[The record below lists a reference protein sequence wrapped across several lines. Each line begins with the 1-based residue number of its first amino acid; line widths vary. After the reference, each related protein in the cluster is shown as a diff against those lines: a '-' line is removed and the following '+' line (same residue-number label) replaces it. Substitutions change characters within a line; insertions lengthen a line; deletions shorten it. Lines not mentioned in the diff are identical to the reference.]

1 MTDGPDWA
9 ETLSAVKKVPGKGRT
24 KNDRLGMDQVAQW
37 QEFQQQRTGADVAV
51 AVGAVDTGDDFDG
64 WGAVTEWA
72 SNTVGNIQGVL
83 NGIVRGWRGI
93 PDAVGS
99 ADDVQVI
106 LGEARRVQFGM
117 ITLGDLS
124 AASKNVPFWVS
135 SNPFEDV
142 SFPRSQLQAVP
153 VYTITGTTAEAD
165 GSTTLHSHGV
175 GSLALSKGTPL
186 RPLYTIPAGTLALG
200 AVRVGTDVADSMGV
214 VRNTVRFIAGG
225 DTPGGALLCG
235 LYKIDPTTGT
245 TTLVYDFG
253 DVSNEVDTG
262 SKLYECSLEMTAD
275 ITAEAGELF
284 QIGLLPIGASFT
296 VAGIPRSEIVPD
308 PVIYP
313 QAATELVSGQSSLPS
328 SVTDASMTHTAT
340 HRIWVSLGVAL
351 ADTVQPVTIVVDF
364 NAYANNGNWSSPA
377 CANFQNNASAV
388 WAIQD
393 GKLRVSGPS
402 TLGVS
407 SYRKASLVLQRCD
420 TDNIYAEIVIGSGWT
435 NADSGYTD
443 RAYVRSNI
451 SGTEAVGMFV
461 QQDGTADATVTIQTV
476 ADLLNTGTTRA
487 TSSSSFKADIGDTF
501 RIEAVYDDTDGY
513 TTYTCYRNG
522 DPIPGAEWADT
533 GNVAPRGVA
542 WRRVAFS
549 AHCASYNFG
558 VWRPASIDA
567 FRAGDL
573 T

>member
-1 MTDGPDWA
+1 MTDVPDWA
-9 ETLSAVKKVPGKGRT
+9 ETFAAIKNPPGKSNVGNTRP
-24 KNDRLGMDQVAQW
+24 GMDQVKAW

-72 SNTVGNIQGVL
+72 SGTVGNIQGVL

-93 PDAVGS
+93 PDAAGS

-106 LGEARRVQFGM
+106 LGEARRVQFGL

-124 AASKNVPFWVS
+124 GAPKNVPFWVS
-135 SNPFEDV
+135 PNPFEDV

-153 VYTITGTTAEAD
+153 TYTLA
-165 GSTTLHSHGV
+165 GSTV
-175 GSLALSKGTPL
+175 VAGTPT

-200 AVRVGTDVADSMGV
+200 AVRVGTDVASSAGV

-235 LYKIDPTTGT
+235 LYKLDPTTGT

-253 DVSNEVDTG
+253 DVSDEVDTG
-262 SKLYECSLEMTAD
+262 AKLYECSLEMTAD

-313 QAATELVSGQSSLPS
+313 QAATELVSGLSSLPS
-328 SVTDASMTHTAT
+328 SVTDASMNHTAK

-351 ADTVQPVTIVVDF
+351 ADTVQPVTIVIDF

-377 CANFQNNASAV
+377 CANFQNDASAV
-388 WAIQD
+388 WATQD
-393 GKLRVSGPS
+393 GKLRVSGTS
-402 TLGVS
+402 TLWAS
-407 SYRKASLVLQRCD
+407 NYCKASLVLQRCD
-420 TDNIYAEIVIGSGWT
+420 TDNMYAEIVIGSKWT

-443 RAYVRSNI
+443 RVYVRSNI

-461 QQDGTADATVTIQTV
+461 HQDGTADATVAIQTV
-476 ADLLNTGTTRA
+476 SDLLNAGTTRA
-487 TSSSSFKADIGDTF
+487 TSSSSFKADIGDVF
-501 RIEAVYDDTDGY
+501 RIEAVYDDTAGY

-522 DPIPGAEWADT
+522 DAIPDAVWADT
-533 GNVAPRGVA
+533 GNISPRGVA

-549 AHCASYNFG
+549 ANCASYDFG

>member
-9 ETLSAVKKVPGKGRT
+9 ETLNAVKKVPGKGRT

-106 LGEARRVQFGM
+106 LGEARQVQFGL

-124 AASKNVPFWVS
+124 AASKNAPFWVS
-135 SNPFEDV
+135 PNPFEDV

-153 VYTITGTTAEAD
+153 TYTLT
-165 GSTTLHSHGV
+165 GSTASGGAGDAAHTHGV
-175 GSLALSKGTPL
+175 GTLTVVAGTPT

-200 AVRVGTDVADSMGV
+200 AVRVGTDVADSTGV

-225 DTPGGALLCG
+225 DTPSGALLCG

-253 DVSNEVDTG
+253 DVSDEVDTG
-262 SKLYECSLEMTAD
+262 PKLYECSLEMTAD

-351 ADTVQPVTIVVDF
+351 ADTVQPVTIIIDF
-364 NAYANNGNWSSPA
+364 NSYANNGNWSSPA
-377 CANFQNNASAV
+377 CANFQNSSSAV

-393 GKLRVSGPS
+393 GKLRVSGTS
-402 TLGVS
+402 TLGAI

-420 TDNIYAEIVIGSGWT
+420 TDNIYAEIVIGSDWT

-476 ADLLNTGTTRA
+476 ADLLNAGTTRA
-487 TSSSSFKADIGDTF
+487 TSSSSFKADIGDVF
-501 RIEAVYDDTDGY
+501 RIEAVYDDTAGY

-522 DPIPGAEWADT
+522 VAIPGAVWADT
-533 GNVAPRGVA
+533 GNLAPRGVA